1 MSWSKN
7 MPIASFDFFG
17 TNRHLTQWH
26 SYVHIPWY
34 ACRLNDSL
42 TWITRM
48 RSWLISPV
56 LRSCYQFQESFVNGL
71 RLPNCW
77 VCIQFERYPALHRCH
92 DHTMIWE
99 WNSIPL
105 PIFNHCS
112 VTWHEYQILA
122 EVLHMVA
129 TSTEGYY
136 QVVLFNSGSG
146 LLYNDI
152 TIGTGPWILQNYK
165 IIYILWLAPLR
176 PLPFV
181 RNHTQLLGNLISEH
195 FA

>member
-1 MSWSKN
+1 
-7 MPIASFDFFG
+7 
-17 TNRHLTQWH
+17 
-26 SYVHIPWY
+26 
-34 ACRLNDSL
+34 
-42 TWITRM
+42 
-48 RSWLISPV
+48 
-56 LRSCYQFQESFVNGL
+56 
-71 RLPNCW
+71 
-77 VCIQFERYPALHRCH
+77 
-92 DHTMIWE
+92 MIWE

-152 TIGTGPWILQNYK
+152 TIGTGP
-165 IIYILWLAPLR
+165 
-176 PLPFV
+176 
-181 RNHTQLLGNLISEH
+181 
-195 FA
+195 